1 MEPNGVLPRG
11 SRLMVWSCEGVAK
24 LGSADTVHS
33 VWVGSFSGG
42 GHGGVLKK
50 EGGYVR
56 EVLVLGCEGS
66 GVV

>member
-11 SRLMVWSCEGVAK
+11 QGLMVWSREGVAK
-24 LGSADTVHS
+24 LGSADMVHS
-33 VWVGSFSGG
+33 GVRCR
-42 GHGGVLKK
+42 GHGGVPKK